1 MIPYTIYLVDDEPS
15 IQKGII
21 FGLGKIYNVISF
33 SSGEDAISAI
43 IQNPPDLVLLDIGLP
58 GINGLQVLTEIK
70 KLEPDILVIMI
81 TAYEDIDTVISAMKS
96 GAQDYITK
104 PIQLD
109 SLKIC
114 VKNALD
120 TIKLRKEIQILQE
133 RYIRENLP
141 CFIGESNVIQDITQH
156 INKVSKS
163 PDTPILVSGETG
175 TGKELIA
182 KAIHYKSPN
191 FRGPFIALNC
201 ASMPNQLVESELFG
215 YEKGAFSSAAEL
227 GKIGLVEEASD
238 GTLFLDGVNDLSMDT
253 QAKLLRFLE
262 FGEYYKLG
270 GTKKF
275 KVKTRIISSTNTNLL
290 ELIDKDLFR
299 LDLYYRLAVVKIEI
313 PALNERRKDIIP
325 IAKYFLEEFNKKNNK
340 AFTGFSSH
348 AEEYLM
354 NHQWR
359 GNIRELRNLIEGAVL
374 TEDGHQISLHD
385 LSFGGGHEKKRI
397 LMKLPSLPPTGL
409 DLNALDKHYIS
420 EAFKKAKGNDA
431 EAARMLKMNYY
442 SFRYRRKK
450 LGISV
455 I

>member
-15 IQKGII
+15 IQKGIA
-21 FGLGKIYNVISF
+21 FGLGKKYDVISF

-58 GINGLQVLTEIK
+58 GLNGLEVLTEIK
-70 KLEPDILVIMI
+70 KFEPDILVIMI

-96 GAQDYITK
+96 GAQDYIIK

-114 VKNALD
+114 IKNALD

-141 CFIGESNVIQDITQH
+141 CFIGESNVIQDITQL
-156 INKVSKS
+156 IDKVAKS

-191 FRGPFIALNC
+191 FRGPFVALNC

-215 YEKGAFSSAAEL
+215 YEKGAFSSAAEY

-270 GTKKF
+270 GTKKL
-275 KVKTRIISSTNTNLL
+275 KVNTRIISSTNRNLL

-313 PALNERRKDIIP
+313 PTLNERRKDIIP
-325 IAKYFLEEFNKKNNK
+325 IAKYFLEEFNRKNNK
-340 AFTGFSSH
+340 GFKGFSSH
-348 AEEYLM
+348 AEEYLVT
-354 NHQWR
+354 HHWR

-374 TEDGHQISLHD
+374 TGDGHHISLHD
-385 LSFGGGHEKKRI
+385 ISFEGGHEKKQI
-397 LMKLPSLPPTGL
+397 LMKFPSLPLTGL

-420 EAFKKAKGNDA
+420 EALKKAQGNDA
-431 EAARMLKMNYY
+431 VAARLLKMNYY

-450 LGISV
+450 FGISV
-455 I
+455 S

>member
-1 MIPYTIYLVDDEPS
+1 MIPYTIFLVDDEPS
-15 IQKGII
+15 IQKGISY
-21 FGLGKIYNVISF
+21 GLGKKYNVTCF
-33 SSGEDAISAI
+33 SSGETAVKAISE
-43 IQNPPDLVLLDIGLP
+43 NPPDLVLLDIGLP
-58 GINGLQVLTEIK
+58 GMDGLEVLNEIK
-70 KLEPDILVIMI
+70 KRVSDIIVIMI

-96 GAQDYITK
+96 GAQDYIIK

-114 VKNALD
+114 IRNALD

-133 RYIRENLP
+133 RYIKENLP
-141 CFIGESNVIQDITQH
+141 CFIGESNIIQDITQL
-156 INKVSKS
+156 INKVAKS

-191 FRGPFIALNC
+191 FRGPFVALNC
-201 ASMPNQLVESELFG
+201 ASMPNQLNESELFG
-215 YEKGAFSSAAEL
+215 YEKGAFSSASES

-238 GTLFLDGVNDLSMDT
+238 GTLFLDGVNDLSLGT

-270 GTKKF
+270 GTKKL
-275 KVKTRIISSTNTNLL
+275 KVRTRIISSTNSDLL
-290 ELIDKDLFR
+290 ELIDKEQFR

-340 AFTGFSSH
+340 NFKGFSSD
-348 AEEYLM
+348 AEEYLVG
-354 NHQWR
+354 HQWR
-359 GNIRELRNLIEGAVL
+359 GNIRELRNLVEGAVL
-374 TEDGHQISLHD
+374 TGDGIQVALND
-385 LSFGGGHEKKRI
+385 LRVERIPEEEHTLKKF
-397 LMKLPSLPPTGL
+397 PSLPRDGI
-409 DLNALDKHYIS
+409 DLNALDRHYIS
-420 EAFKKAKGNDA
+420 EALKKAQGNDA
-431 EAARMLKMNYY
+431 MAARLLKMNYY

-450 LGISV
+450 FGIT